1 MQHAQTLFLT
11 DKGTFTDRVREAT
24 NKAFKQDPDNKIVLR
39 LKGIE
44 ALSQGQLEEAILFW
58 EKAGL
63 VLDEK
68 SLRSKSALMEAD
80 KSILNLPLDE

>member
-1 MQHAQTLFLT
+1 M
-11 DKGTFTDRVREAT
+11 KR
-24 NKAFKQDPDNKIVLR
+24 
-39 LKGIE
+39 KGIE
-44 ALSQGQLEEAILFW
+44 ALSQGQLEEAIAFW

-68 SLRSKSALMEAD
+68 TLRSKSALIEAD